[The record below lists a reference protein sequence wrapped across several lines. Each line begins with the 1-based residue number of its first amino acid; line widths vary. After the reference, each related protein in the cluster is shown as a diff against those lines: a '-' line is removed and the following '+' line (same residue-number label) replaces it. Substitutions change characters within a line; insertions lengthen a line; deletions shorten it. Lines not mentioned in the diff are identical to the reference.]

1 MMKIRNYLILLVMLN
16 LLSVKQLK
24 CQTFADKQGFHQL
37 NDFIFFTFNICL

>member
-24 CQTFADKQGFHQL
+24 CQIFVDKQGFHLL
-37 NDFIFFTFNICL
+37 NDFIFTF